1 VPPGFR
7 ALKLFGL
14 PALVAA
20 SLLLLAT
27 VLATFLTINERNR
40 VMADSV
46 REDTLWAAYQ
56 LDRETQKLILAIHEY
71 EETRSQSFRD
81 GMLQRFD
88 ILFSRAS
95 LLANGQYIA
104 RFAGVLELAETIT
117 SIRASVEDMAPHFD
131 AIAAAG
137 IAETQA
143 LVALRTKA
151 EILRTNTERL
161 LTESNARQATL
172 RVGERRAAEESYFQL
187 GIAVALLTLAMG
199 AVIVILWV
207 QLRHIRLSEASL
219 RDLSRR
225 HAEAAELAEA
235 GNRAK
240 SAFLAAMSHEIRTPL
255 NGVIGMVELLAD
267 TQLTPEQTRKLGT
280 IGECS
285 NALLDIINDV
295 LDFSKLESGA
305 IDLEERPF
313 QLRPLVDGV
322 VDIVRSRAA
331 EKGLAIE
338 VSCPTVTLT
347 GDQGRVR
354 QVLLNLVSNAVK
366 FTPSGHV
373 EVAVTVRGNIDGPG
387 RLGLRITDT
396 GIGMTKEAQARLF
409 KEFTQVDA
417 SIRRRFGGTGLGL
430 VICKRITE
438 AMGGTIS
445 VSSEEGRGST
455 FTVDVPVSRIL
466 LAEQKVEPPQA
477 PTLHRIG
484 SGRVLIVEDNPTNQR
499 VAAELLSRL
508 GMSSECA
515 ENGEEALARVAQ
527 GSFDLVLMD
536 MQMPVMDGL
545 EATRRMRAMGYTD
558 IPIIGLTANAFVSD
572 RETCLA
578 AGMNDFLP
586 KPATKSKL
594 AAALSTWLG
603 AAPAVPT
610 AAAPVAPPAA
620 TEQAPAAAQ
629 PAAEAPPEAPVITA
643 DSLLDAEQLA
653 SLREELG
660 DEIMDTLFESFWR
673 DAGSIVRDVAG
684 AGAEGNDAVVIRGLH
699 TLKGI
704 AQTVG
709 FAAIAVAATQAKHRY
724 EAGEGLH
731 VAPVLQALEQTRLIA
746 PNGAPAKP
754 IGLAA

>member
-1 VPPGFR
+1 MPARSRLLNLV
-7 ALKLFGL
+7 GL

-20 SLLLLAT
+20 SLFLLAT

-46 REDTLWAAYQ
+46 REDALWAAYQ

-95 LLANGQYIA
+95 LLANGEYVG
-104 RFAGVLELAETIT
+104 RFAGVLQLKDVIDTAKAAIG
-117 SIRASVEDMAPHFD
+117 DMAPRFD
-131 AIAAAG
+131 AIAEAG
-137 IAETQA
+137 TAETAA
-143 LVALRTKA
+143 LVTLRAKA
-151 EILRTNTERL
+151 EILKTNTERL
-161 LTESNARQATL
+161 LTESNARQSTL
-172 RVGERRAAEESYFQL
+172 RVEERDEAERSYFRL
-187 GIAVALLTLAMG
+187 GLAVAALTLAMG

-207 QLRHIRLSEASL
+207 QLRHIRISEASL

-267 TQLTPEQTRKLGT
+267 SPLSPDQTRKLAT

-305 IDLEERPF
+305 IDLEERAF
-313 QLRPLVDGV
+313 DLRPLVDGV
-322 VDIVRSRAA
+322 VDIVRTRAT
-331 EKGLAIE
+331 EKGLAL
-338 VSCPTVTLT
+338 TVTCPAVSVT
-347 GDQGRVR
+347 GDQARVR
-354 QVLLNLVSNAVK
+354 QILLNLVSNAVK
-366 FTPSGHV
+366 FTQSGGV
-373 EVAVTVRGNIDGPG
+373 DVKMAVRGNVDGPG
-387 RLGLRITDT
+387 HLTAQVSDT
-396 GIGMTKEAQARLF
+396 GIGMSAQAQARLF

-438 AMGGTIS
+438 AMGGTIA
-445 VSSEEGRGST
+445 VASEEGKGSR
-455 FTVDVPVSRIL
+455 FTVDIPVSNIALPTAAPASSAPERAEPIKTGRIL
-466 LAEQKVEPPQA
+466 V
-477 PTLHRIG
+477 
-484 SGRVLIVEDNPTNQR
+484 VEDNPTNQR
-499 VAAELLSRL
+499 VASELLARL
-508 GMSSECA
+508 GCSAECA
-515 ENGEEALARVAQ
+515 ENGEEALARMATGQ
-527 GSFDLVLMD
+527 FDLILMD

-545 EATRRMRAMGYTD
+545 EATRRLRATGHAQ

-594 AAALSTWLG
+594 QSMLRTWLG
-603 AAPAVPT
+603 RGLGPQDHPQP
-610 AAAPVAPPAA
+610 APVPEQEMPAP
-620 TEQAPAAAQ
+620 TE
-629 PAAEAPPEAPVITA
+629 V
-643 DSLLDAEQLA
+643 LLDAEQFA
-653 SLREELG
+653 SLRDELG
-660 DEIMDTLFESFWR
+660 DEIMDALFESFWR
-673 DAGSIVRDVAG
+673 DARTIVTEIAG
-684 AGAEGNDAVVIRGLH
+684 AGAESDETVVIRGLH

-709 FAAIAVAATQAKHRY
+709 FAAIAKAAAEAKRRY

-731 VAPVLQALEQTRLIA
+731 MAAVLAALERTRQIA
-746 PNGAPAKP
+746 PKGAPTSP
-754 IGLAA
+754 IDLAA

>member
-1 VPPGFR
+1 MPAR
-7 ALKLFGL
+7 SRLLNLIGL

-27 VLATFLTINERNR
+27 VLATFLSINERNR
-40 VMADSV
+40 LMADSV
-46 REDTLWAAYQ
+46 REDALWAAYQ

-88 ILFSRAS
+88 ILFSRAA
-95 LLANGQYIA
+95 LLSNGEYVA
-104 RFAGVLELAETIT
+104 RFSGRLELGDVIATIK
-117 SIRASVEDMAPHFD
+117 ASVDDMMHRFD
-131 AIAAAG
+131 AIAEAG
-137 IAETQA
+137 SAETA
-143 LVALRTKA
+143 TLVSMRAKA
-151 EILRTNTERL
+151 EILKTNTERL
-161 LTESNARQATL
+161 LTESNARVSGL
-172 RVGERRAAEESYFQL
+172 RVEERSEAEGSYFRL
-187 GIAVALLTLAMG
+187 GLAVTALTLAMG

-267 TQLTPEQTRKLGT
+267 TPLSPDQTRKIAT

-305 IDLEERPF
+305 IDLEERSF
-313 QLRPLVDGV
+313 DLAPLVDGV
-322 VDIVRSRAA
+322 AEIVRTRAA
-331 EKGLAIE
+331 EKGLALT
-338 VSCPTVTLT
+338 VRCPAVAVT
-347 GDQGRVR
+347 GDQGRIR
-354 QVLLNLVSNAVK
+354 QILLNLVSNAVK
-366 FTPSGHV
+366 FTATGGV
-373 EVAVTVRGNIDGPG
+373 DVTVTVRGNVDGPG
-387 RLGLRITDT
+387 RLAIQVSDT
-396 GIGMTKEAQARLF
+396 GIGITPEAQARLF

-438 AMGGTIS
+438 AMGGSIA
-445 VSSEEGRGST
+445 VSSEEGKGSR
-455 FTVDVPVSRIL
+455 FTVDIPVPRLSLPLGTPAIPSPKPQQDLGSARI
-466 LAEQKVEPPQA
+466 
-477 PTLHRIG
+477 
-484 SGRVLIVEDNPTNQR
+484 LIVEDNPTNQR
-499 VAAELLSRL
+499 VASELLARL
-508 GMSSECA
+508 GHRAECA
-515 ENGEEALARVAQ
+515 ENGEDALVKMAA
-527 GSFDLVLMD
+527 GGFDLVLMD

-545 EATRRMRAMGYTD
+545 EATRRLRSTGYTD
-558 IPIIGLTANAFVSD
+558 VPIIGLTANAFVSD

-586 KPATKSKL
+586 KPATKNKL
-594 AAALSTWLG
+594 QAVLQTWLRKIPG
-603 AAPAVPT
+603 QLAEAAPVPT
-610 AAAPVAPPAA
+610 PEAAAPEPREV
-620 TEQAPAAAQ
+620 
-629 PAAEAPPEAPVITA
+629 
-643 DSLLDAEQLA
+643 LLDAEQTA

-660 DEIMDTLFESFWR
+660 DEIMESLFESFWR
-673 DAGSIVRDVAG
+673 DARSIVETVAG
-684 AGAEGNDAVVIRGLH
+684 AGAEGDEAVVIRGLH

-709 FAAIAVAATQAKHRY
+709 FAAIAKAATEAKRRY

-731 VAPVLQALEQTRLIA
+731 LAQVLATLEQTRQIA
-746 PNGAPAKP
+746 PDGAPAEP